1 MLINEIIFESVD
13 HMHIMQE
20 LQTDIKRLTDALQ
33 YYDIRVS
40 VNRVL
45 TETESTNLVSHM
57 KTLIWWDEFRCS
69 TDKLKKTLA
78 KRNALILQL
87 EEKIKSGL

>member
-40 VNRVL
+40 VNRLL

-69 TDKLKKTLA
+69 TNKLKKTLA

-87 EEKIKSGL
+87 EEKIKLGL